1 MTHTQP
7 YFITVLATAAAIWPA
22 AVHSQPIGL
31 HLTDRVTITIESQA
45 SPLAEQRDMYAQD
58 THLAMRS
65 STGWFII
72 DTATNMAWVL
82 DPQRNFL
89 SSASLTQMPDRS
101 RLSKNTPPLQATG
114 QTRTIAGLPCALY
127 AARKDKTSVTACLAR
142 LPELERFQT
151 IFKSPPGTNGIPLFL
166 TITGTGPKGVIT
178 YTQEVLRIERVKI
191 DPSLFTPPQLPQPA
205 AR

>member
-1 MTHTQP
+1 MTHTRHC
-7 YFITVLATAAAIWPA
+7 FVTLLATAAAMWPA
-22 AVHSQPIGL
+22 AAHSQPIGL
-31 HLTDRVTITIESQA
+31 HLTDRVTITVESQA
-45 SPLAEQRDMYAQD
+45 APPAEQRDMYAQN

-65 STGWFII
+65 PAGWFII

-89 SSASLTQMPDRS
+89 SSASLAQMPDHS

-114 QTRTIAGLPCALY
+114 QTRTIAGLPCTLY
-127 AARKDKTSVTACLAR
+127 AARKDKSSITACLAR

-166 TITGTGPKGVIT
+166 TITSTGPKGAVT
-178 YTQEVLRIERVKI
+178 YTQEVLRIERVPI
-191 DPSLFTPPQLPQPA
+191 DPTIFTPPQLPQPA
-205 AR
+205 TR

>member
-1 MTHTQP
+1 MTNIRRFFLT
-7 YFITVLATAAAIWPA
+7 ILATVAAMWPA
-22 AVHSQPIGL
+22 AAHSQPIGL
-31 HLTDRVTITIESQA
+31 HLTDRVTITIDSQA
-45 SPLAEQRDMYAQD
+45 SPLTEQRDMYAQD

-65 STGWFII
+65 PTGWFII

-114 QTRTIAGLPCALY
+114 QTRTIAGLPCTLY
-127 AARKDKTSVTACLAR
+127 AARKDKTSITACLAR

-151 IFKSPPGTNGIPLFL
+151 IFKPPPGTNGIPLFL
-166 TITGTGPKGVIT
+166 TIIGTGPKGTIT
-178 YTQEVLRIERVKI
+178 YTQEVLRIERIPI
-191 DPSLFTPPQLPQPA
+191 DPEIFSAPSAPRPKMQ
-205 AR
+205 